1 MASAAEDTFEDAL
14 GVLVNM
20 TEKCA
25 NLRNDLW
32 KDILRAASNI
42 RKEFAKLRCEVE
54 DKHKLIVDLEKK
66 AAETNSTL
74 KELQC
79 GVGGNCREDKG
90 ATSVGEQVTSKDSDW
105 NGAPSAALTRKRYSD
120 VVADRQGTLHI
131 IIKCTNCLL
140 NLKIIKVQNT
150 RGPRLS
156 QK

>member
-14 GVLVNM
+14 GDLVNM

-66 AAETNSTL
+66 AAETHSTL
-74 KELQC
+74 KALQC
-79 GVGGNCREDKG
+79 VVGGNCREDKG
-90 ATSVGEQVTSKDSDW
+90 ATCWGASDLQGQRLERGSFCCP
-105 NGAPSAALTRKRYSD
+105 NEEALLRRCG
-120 VVADRQGTLHI
+120 R
-131 IIKCTNCLL
+131 
-140 NLKIIKVQNT
+140 
-150 RGPRLS
+150 
-156 QK
+156 